1 MPQASKKVAELD
13 SPELESKGRGTNSKA
28 HNLQNNPSLELIKI
42 TLFVSLYLVMTE
54 GTKKPFSVREIREE
68 FPALRQL
75 IYNKNLIYFD
85 NGATSQKPQV
95 VLDAINRYYSKDNAN
110 IHRGVH
116 FMSQKAT
123 NEYEESRKII
133 QKYINAKKS
142 EEIIFTKG
150 TTDGINL
157 VAYSFGELLSAG
169 DEIIITAME
178 HHSNIVPWQML
189 CQRKNLTLR
198 VVPINKKGELIMD
211 EFDKLLNSKT
221 KLVAV
226 TQISNTLGTI
236 NPVKEIAQ
244 KAHAVGAKILVDG
257 AQSIQHMP
265 IDVKDMD
272 CDFFVFSGHKVFGPT
287 GIGVL
292 YGKEDLLDRMPP
304 YQGGGDMIARVTF
317 ERTTYNELPF
327 KFEAG
332 TPHIAGGICLGE
344 AIKFLSGL
352 DIDAIQKHEKELAE
366 YAQDMLD
373 TFEGMQI
380 IGEAKKKTSVVSFV
394 MEDIHPFDIGT
405 LLDKQGIAVRT
416 GHHCTQPLMDFFGIP
431 GTVRASFAFYNTK
444 QEVDT
449 FIEAVEKSIN
459 MLK

>member
-1 MPQASKKVAELD
+1 LTEKCFFRIIQ
-13 SPELESKGRGTNSKA
+13 NKA
-28 HNLQNNPSLELIKI
+28 FRIFATS
-42 TLFVSLYLVMTE
+42 MTE
-54 GTKKPFSVREIREE
+54 GTKIPFSVREIRQQ
-68 FPALRQL
+68 FPALRQT
-75 IYNKNLIYFD
+75 IYGKNLIYFD

-123 NEYEESRKII
+123 TEFEEARAVI
-133 QKYINAKKS
+133 QKYLNAKKS

-157 VAYSFGELLSAG
+157 VAFSYGELLNEG
-169 DEIIITAME
+169 DEILITAME

-189 CQRKNLTLR
+189 CERKKLVLK
-198 VVPINKKGELIMD
+198 VAPINSKGELIEE
-211 EFDKLLNSKT
+211 EFDKLLSNRT

-226 TQISNTLGTI
+226 THISNTLGTI
-236 NPVKEIAQ
+236 NPIKELAR
-244 KAHAVGAKILVDG
+244 KAHAVGSKILVDG
-257 AQSIQHMP
+257 AQSIQHMKV
-265 IDVKDMD
+265 DVRDLD
-272 CDFFVFSGHKVFGPT
+272 CDFYVFSSHKVFGPT

-292 YGKEDLLDRMPP
+292 YGKEDILDRMPP
-304 YQGGGDMIARVTF
+304 YQGGGDMIAKVTF
-317 ERTTYNELPF
+317 EKTTYNELPH

-344 AIKFLSGL
+344 AIRFLNSQ
-352 DIDAIQKHEKELAE
+352 DIEAIQHHEKELAH

-373 TFEGMQI
+373 TFEGVRI
-380 IGEAKKKTSVVSFV
+380 IGEAKQKTSVVSFV
-394 MEDIHPFDIGT
+394 VDKIHPFDIGT

-416 GHHCTQPLMDFFGIP
+416 GHHCTQPLMDYFKIP

-444 QEVDT
+444 EEIDT
-449 FIEAVEKSIN
+449 FIAAVEKSIAI
-459 MLK
+459 LK